1 MEKILPNVFRSF
13 IESYWLN
20 FDLYKLNQNQNQIK
34 SEEVRLLH
42 IDYDKYSAEKDPA
55 HGLFSGFFGKEWSD
69 KYMTEF
75 LFPLSLEDSKSLF

>member
-13 IESYWLN
+13 LESYWLN
-20 FDLYKLNQNQNQIK
+20 FDLPKLNQNQIK

-55 HGLFSGFFGKEWSD
+55 HSLFVGFFGKDWSD
-69 KYMTEF
+69 RFLREF
-75 LFPLSLEDSKSLF
+75 LFPLSLDDLPLVD